1 MKQDGRYGEKAICPT
16 LNFDEVC
23 KSIFGEESK
32 YKGDP
37 ENHPMRESLMKFAH
51 HLTPGEAEKTENG
64 VEGELHKQFRDKT
77 TEMI

>member
-23 KSIFGEESK
+23 KSIFGDESK

-37 ENHPMRESLMKFAH
+37 ELHPMRESLFKFAH
-51 HLTPGEAEKTENG
+51 TLTPGNQNLVLKVNFINNSET
-64 VEGELHKQFRDKT
+64 KQPK
-77 TEMI
+77 